1 MQEFFEFFRQ
11 VLIFLVTISLYWPLT
26 IPLAALAYK
35 VRHGAT
41 PIPLGTVAYWLRS
54 TVAAL
59 GMVVIA
65 LSLTG
70 FDATLTAADLPPGVV
85 HLVIFALFVPLAS
98 WWMYTVFALEDFWE
112 GLSTL
117 LLFVFVPGIVLV
129 LLHLAFDV
137 KAPHFLDIYEWIK
150 PLPPSVA

>member
-1 MQEFFEFFRQ
+1 MQDFFEFFRQ

-41 PIPLGTVAYWLRS
+41 PVPLSIVALWLRS

-59 GMVVIA
+59 GMAVIA

-70 FDATLTAADLPPGVV
+70 FDATLTAAELPPGLV
-85 HLVIFALFVPLAS
+85 HVVIFVLFVPVGS
-98 WWMYTVFALEDFWE
+98 WWMFTVFALEDFWE
-112 GLSTL
+112 GLSAL
-117 LLFVFVPGIVLV
+117 LLFVFLPGIVLV
-129 LLHLAFDV
+129 LL
-137 KAPHFLDIYEWIK
+137 
-150 PLPPSVA
+150 